1 MTSLRQKL
9 LPSPLLSAVL
19 AVVWPVLNQ
28 SWSLGQIVLGLLLA
42 LVLPWYTEPLR
53 QGERPALRAQW
64 ATVGRLVRLLGRVL
78 GDIVRSNITVA
89 RQVLG
94 PEAALTPGFIWYPL
108 TLTDAHAKT
117 ILAGIITLTPG
128 TLSAD
133 FSADGR
139 YLLVHA
145 LNLDDEAAMIS
156 EIHTR
161 YEFPLMEIFA

>member
-19 AVVWPVLNQ
+19 VLVWPVLNQ
-28 SWSLGQIVLGLLLA
+28 SWSIGQMLLGLVLA

-64 ATVGRLVRLLGRVL
+64 ATVARIVALFMRVL
-78 GDIVRSNITVA
+78 GDIVRSNLTVA
-89 RQVLG
+89 RQILG
-94 PEAALTPGFIWYPL
+94 REAALAPGFVWYPL
-108 TLTDAHAKT
+108 ALTDAHAKIT
-117 ILAGIITLTPG
+117 LAGIITLTPG

-139 YLLVHA
+139 SLLIHA
-145 LNLDDEAAMIS
+145 LNLDDEAALIA
-156 EIHTR
+156 EIHAR
-161 YEFPLMEIFA
+161 YEAPLMEIFA

>member
-1 MTSLRQKL
+1 MTSLRHKL

-19 AVVWPVLNQ
+19 VLVWPVLNQ
-28 SWSLGQIVLGLLLA
+28 SWSLGQFLLGLLLA

-53 QGERPALRAQW
+53 RGERPALRAQW
-64 ATVGRLVRLLGRVL
+64 GTVGRIVALFMRVL
-78 GDIVRSNITVA
+78 ADIVRSNLTVA

-94 PEAALTPGFIWYPL
+94 PEAALVPGYVWYPL
-108 TLTDAHAKT
+108 TLTDAHAKIT
-117 ILAGIITLTPG
+117 LAGIITLTPG

-145 LNLDDEAAMIS
+145 LHLDDEAALIA
-156 EIHTR
+156 EIHAR
-161 YEFPLMEIFA
+161 YESPLMEIFA